1 MSIPAAQEPLLEQV
15 LRAVTQIRPGP
26 APQPEDTLTGL
37 GLDSLDRL
45 TLAVAIEQA
54 TGLVVTDQVLSGAA
68 TPAGLASRLLASM
81 TGALS

>member
-1 MSIPAAQEPLLEQV
+1 MSIPSAHQPLLEQV

-26 APQPEDTLTGL
+26 APQPDDSFAGL

-54 TGLVVTDQVLSGAA
+54 TGVVVTDQVLAGAA
-68 TPAGLASRLLASM
+68 SPAGLARRLLASL
-81 TGALS
+81 TGALP